1 MNVTPKLLADS
12 GLTYLRKGTGFPLVL
27 LHGYLGGAA
36 LWQDQLAVFSE
47 KFDVIV
53 PELSGYGGNTD
64 QPSLDTIDGYA
75 RQVLGFLDHLGVTQF
90 HLVGHSMGGMIAQQM
105 AAVAPARIDRLVCY
119 GTGPRGVMPDRFETI
134 DASRSR
140 VRTDGA
146 AATARRIAATWFAD
160 GENGLGYDTCVTLG
174 ENVSLT
180 TALSGLSAMETWDGR
195 ATLDALTQ
203 PTLVIWGDRDRSYG
217 WSQPEALWRGIKDSS
232 LAVLPGCGHN
242 AHMEQPEIFNAIV
255 ERFLPE
261 NV

>member
-1 MNVTPKLLADS
+1 M
-12 GLTYLRKGTGFPLVL
+12 VL

-36 LWQDQLAVFSE
+36 LWDQQVAAFS
-47 KFDVIV
+47 KDFDVIV

-64 QPSLDTIDGYA
+64 QPPLDSIDGYA
-75 RQVLGFLDHLGVTQF
+75 RQVLDFLEDIGVEKF

-105 AAVAPARIDRLVCY
+105 AAIASDRIDRLVCY

-134 DASRSR
+134 ETSRT
-140 VRTDGA
+140 RTRDDGPT
-146 AATARRIAATWFAD
+146 ATARRIAATWFDD
-160 GENGLGYDTCVTLG
+160 GEQAAGFGTCVALS

-180 TALSGLSAMETWDGR
+180 TALSGLAAMETWDGR
-195 ATLDALTQ
+195 EVLEKITN

-217 WSQPEALWRGIKDSS
+217 WAQPEALWRGIKGSS

-255 ERFLPE
+255 GKFLPE
-261 NV
+261 TV